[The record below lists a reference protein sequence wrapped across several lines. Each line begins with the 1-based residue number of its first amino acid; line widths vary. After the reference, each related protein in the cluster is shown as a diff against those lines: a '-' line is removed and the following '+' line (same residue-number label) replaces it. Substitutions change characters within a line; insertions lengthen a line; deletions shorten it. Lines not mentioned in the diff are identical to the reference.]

1 MKKYILLVAISGA
14 FIACSQ
20 KGEVSQ
26 SKIEEVIHSADSAAT
41 VASEAIDQAGK
52 TADQALDSASIRIKD
67 IEGAKNDIQD
77 KIESTSKMVDSL
89 SDKIASTKLESK
101 IEKKDSAT
109 KKPERTA
116 THVPAP
122 KVIKETKIIYKEKPQ
137 NDSYELSMSKDKM
150 VKTGYLVVRA
160 DHAETVKKIIREE
173 AIKNNGY
180 VKSENQSYI
189 EAANPRDENQKIY
202 SLNIKVPIQHFDGL
216 MEALNSNIG
225 DIETR
230 DIQVT
235 GRNYADNTICSIDV
249 NITDKTEAEK
259 EPKTFGG
266 KSLAAIESGWDVIT
280 SIFLFLLPLWPVFL
294 IGGIGYY
301 FYKKKKNS
309 NIPHQDS
316 H

>member
-1 MKKYILLVAISGA
+1 MKKYILLIAISGA

-20 KGEVSQ
+20 KGGTSQ
-26 SKIEEVIHSADSAAT
+26 SNIEDAASIDSAAA
-41 VASEAIDQAGK
+41 VASEAIDHASK
-52 TADQALDSASIRIKD
+52 TANQALDSASIRIKD
-67 IEGAKNDIQD
+67 IEGTKNDIQE

-101 IEKKDSAT
+101 VDKKDSVAKKSEKIAT
-109 KKPERTA
+109 NA
-116 THVPAP
+116 PAP
-122 KVIKETKIIYKEKPQ
+122 KVIKETKIIYKEKPK
-137 NDSYELSMSKDKM
+137 NDSYELNVPKDKM

-160 DHAETVKKIIREE
+160 DNAETVKEIIREE
-173 AIKNNGY
+173 AIRNNGY
-180 VKSENQSYI
+180 IKSENQSYI
-189 EAANPRDENQKIY
+189 ESANQRDENQKVY
-202 SLNIKVPIQHFDGL
+202 SLDIKVPIQHFDGL
-216 MEALNSNIG
+216 MEALNSSIN

-235 GRNYADNTICSIDV
+235 GRNYADNTICSIDI

-266 KSLAAIESGWDVIT
+266 KSLAAIASGWDVIT

-301 FYKKKKNS
+301 FYKKKKNN
-309 NIPHQDS
+309 NIPNQDS

>member
-20 KGEVSQ
+20 KGGASQ
-26 SKIEEVIHSADSAAT
+26 SNIEDAAQSIDSVAT
-41 VASEAIDQAGK
+41 VTSEAIDNAGK
-52 TADQALDSASIRIKD
+52 TANRALDSASIRIKD
-67 IEGAKNDIQD
+67 IEGAKNDIQE
-77 KIESTSKMVDSL
+77 KIERTSKMVDSL

-101 IEKKDSAT
+101 VEKNDSTAKKTEKIAT
-109 KKPERTA
+109 NT
-116 THVPAP
+116 PAP
-122 KVIKETKIIYKEKPQ
+122 KVIKETKIIYKEKQ
-137 NDSYELSMSKDKM
+137 KNDSYELNMPKDKM
-150 VKTGYLVVRA
+150 VKTGYLAIRA
-160 DHAETVKKIIREE
+160 DNIETVKEIIKEE

-180 VKSENQSYI
+180 IKSENQSYI
-189 EAANPRDENQKIY
+189 ESANQRDENQKVY
-202 SLNIKVPIQHFDGL
+202 TLDIKVPIQHFDGL
-216 MEALNSNIG
+216 MEALNSTIG

-235 GRNYADNTICSIDV
+235 GLNYTDNTICSIDI
-249 NITDKTEAEK
+249 NITDKTEVEK

-301 FYKKKKNS
+301 FYKKRNS
-309 NIPHQDS
+309 NTPDRDS
-316 H
+316 Q